1 MAAKTDSSLTFCA
14 KASPG
19 QWSYVLGQY
28 STVLSARAQETRSK
42 PGELIKLDKWYQEQ
56 LPKIIQSRGKDR
68 LLVHEELVQVTKWK
82 LWRGKNRAHLLDL
95 VRINTENAVK
105 TVTKKAF
112 RKIPNNI
119 NGAITA
125 LTTLK
130 GIGPA
135 TASAVLAAGAPE
147 CCPFMADECMVST
160 PGVEA
165 TDYTIAE
172 YVVFAEA
179 IKNIC
184 ERLKEKD
191 PESKWT
197 PHKIELALWTH
208 YWIKQMKLPLL
219 DDMPAEENGENLVKK
234 EQVKEE
240 KEENE
245 VDETI
250 AKSNTIIQ
258 DEDSI
263 SSDDKKLITST
274 NGNGNG
280 NSNSS
285 SNNNNGNNNN
295 NKVLDDDSNI
305 SVPASNASEVE
316 DEQTNDGEVVSSPE
330 IKKAKDE
337 SFRMPEGNGSSVGA
351 CTEDSKDYAD
361 LCPSSED
368 NSRHNLNSNE
378 EFSNLSY
385 SNLSSD
391 DLNSNSNAGDTVPT
405 STSVSS
411 VPIVEELAVGGEID
425 GPALKKAR
433 ID

>member
-1 MAAKTDSSLTFCA
+1 MSL
-14 KASPG
+14 
-19 QWSYVLGQY
+19 L
-28 STVLSARAQETRSK
+28 
-42 PGELIKLDKWYQEQ
+42 
-56 LPKIIQSRGKDR
+56 
-68 LLVHEELVQVTKWK
+68 
-82 LWRGKNRAHLLDL
+82 
-95 VRINTENAVK
+95 
-105 TVTKKAF
+105 
-112 RKIPNNI
+112 
-119 NGAITA
+119 
-125 LTTLK
+125 
-130 GIGPA
+130 
-135 TASAVLAAGAPE
+135 
-147 CCPFMADECMVST
+147 
-160 PGVEA
+160 
-165 TDYTIAE
+165 
-172 YVVFAEA
+172 
-179 IKNIC
+179 
-184 ERLKEKD
+184 D

-219 DDMPAEENGENLVKK
+219 DDMPIEENGENNVKK

-240 KEENE
+240 TGDNE

-280 NSNSS
+280 NCNSDSN
-285 SNNNNGNNNN
+285 SNNNTATTTPNSNSN

-316 DEQTNDGEVVSSPE
+316 DEQTNDGEVVSSPD
-330 IKKAKDE
+330 IKKAESE